1 MSAIVDRDLRERA
14 ARLTV
19 AFDGDAWILGRP
31 DLGIFVAVPEPGAV
45 FVTTLQDGGSA
56 AEAARRASEVAGEEV
71 DGADFLDGLTGAGL
85 LDPPAP
91 LGERAPSGWIEGLG
105 QDTAARFFGRTAWT
119 CYAAAAVFV
128 VTVLAFTPELR
139 PSWKDAWFLPSAALS
154 MLTYLLVDIAFSALH
169 EAWHWVAGR
178 ALGVPAT
185 FRVSY
190 RGLYIVFETDLTQ
203 IVNVPRRR
211 RYGAYLA
218 GMAID
223 VVVVATALGLR
234 LLDRAGMLTL
244 PETLSGLLGAVVL
257 YRLVGIVW
265 QWAAVPMRSDGYAVL
280 ANALRCHNLYRVTW
294 LTAKAGLFRLPPA
307 EAAELASA
315 GERDRHVARWFA
327 LLYVAGVVAMAGM
340 FVLVALPLLLAL
352 AQWGLVQ
359 LSAGTMGS
367 AAFWEAL
374 AVTAYVAT
382 QLALPPLLAL
392 RERRLRRSGRLL

>member
-45 FVTTLQDGGSA
+45 FVTTLQEGGSA

-91 LGERAPSGWIEGLG
+91 PEERAPSGWIEGLG

-128 VTVLAFTPELR
+128 VTVLTFAPDLR
-139 PSWKDAWFLPSAALS
+139 PSWEDAWFLPSAALS

-190 RGLYIVFETDLTQ
+190 RGHYIVFETDLTQ

-327 LLYVAGVVAMAGM
+327 LLYVAGVVVMAGM

-352 AQWGLVQ
+352 AQWGLVR
-359 LSAGTMGS
+359 LSAGATGS

>member
-14 ARLTV
+14 ARLSV

-31 DLGIFVAVPEPGAV
+31 DLGVFVAVPEPGAV
-45 FVTTLQDGGSA
+45 FVTTLQENGSA

-91 LGERAPSGWIEGLG
+91 AEERAPSGWIEGLR
-105 QDTAARFFGRTAWT
+105 QDTAARFFGRTAWS

-128 VTVLAFTPELR
+128 VVVLVFVPDLR
-139 PSWKDAWFLPSAALS
+139 PTWKDAWFLPSAALS
-154 MLTYLLVDIAFSALH
+154 MLTYLLAGIAFSALH
-169 EAWHWVAGR
+169 EAWHWIAGR
-178 ALGVPAT
+178 ALGIPAT

-223 VVVVATALGLR
+223 AVVVAVALGLR
-234 LLDRAGMLTL
+234 LLDTSDVLALPATL
-244 PETLSGLLGAVVL
+244 NGFLGAVVL
-257 YRLVGIVW
+257 YRLIGIVW
-265 QWAAVPMRSDGYAVL
+265 QWAAVPIRSDGYAVL
-280 ANALRCHNLYRVTW
+280 ANALRCYNLYRVTW
-294 LTAKAGLFRLPPA
+294 LTAKAKLWRLSFA
-307 EAAELASA
+307 ETAELDAA
-315 GERDRHVARWFA
+315 GERDRRVARWFA
-327 LLYVAGVVAMAGM
+327 LLYLAGVVVMAGV

-352 AQWGLVQ
+352 ARWGLAG
-359 LSAGTMGS
+359 LSTGAIGT

-374 AVTAYVAT
+374 AVAAYAVT